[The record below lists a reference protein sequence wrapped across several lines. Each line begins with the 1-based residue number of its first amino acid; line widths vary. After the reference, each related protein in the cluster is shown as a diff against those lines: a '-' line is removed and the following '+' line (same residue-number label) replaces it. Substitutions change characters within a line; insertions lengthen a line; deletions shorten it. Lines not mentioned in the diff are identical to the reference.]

1 MCLLNTCLFNT
12 DLKTTL
18 KIKKDQD
25 RSNLEV
31 LKLRKALEEQTVKEM
46 LERLD
51 KPFNK

>member
-25 RSNLEV
+25 WNSLEV
-31 LKLRKALEEQTVKEM
+31 LKLRKALEEQTIKEM
-46 LERLD
+46 LEGLD